1 MLTLEV
7 RCALFIPSSSIGIQI
22 FLLTVLQSYK
32 IGDKVKVVSLPICLD
47 NKDAPI
53 GSEGIVVGTG
63 NNPYYKVKSDSFT
76 IFGKEK
82 KEYWYFDEENLELV
96 VEQTLK
102 NCRELTP
109 DTLIDI
115 SIDGNEFKVPLGDLI
130 HAKALIGVA
139 NGLYGYS
146 IFKALEKVFDK
157 ESVIINNHKYSH
169 IHAVEA
175 QDSLM
180 KTYFIDKEKEAKKQ
194 ALKEVIEKQR
204 EEIAK
209 LEQQLIV
216 LDDYDGCSL

>member
-1 MLTLEV
+1 MK
-7 RCALFIPSSSIGIQI
+7 
-22 FLLTVLQSYK
+22 YK
-32 IGDKVKVVSLPICLD
+32 IGDKVKVVSLPLCLD

-102 NCRELTP
+102 NYRELTP

-115 SIDGNEFKVPLGDLI
+115 SIDGNEFKVPLGYLI
-130 HAKALIGVA
+130 HAKALIGVS

-146 IFKALEKVFDK
+146 IFKALKKVFDK
-157 ESVIINNHKYSH
+157 DCVIINNHKYSL
-169 IHAVEA
+169 IRAVEA

-194 ALKEVIEKQR
+194 ALKDVIS
-204 EEIAK
+204 K
-209 LEQQLIV
+209 LEKELSELEQKFAT
-216 LDDYDGCSL
+216 LDES